1 LKNLNQKTLDIPNKH
16 KALLSSNC
24 HTEKKK
30 KKERKKEKKG
40 KEKSKSTWCDGS
52 PLNPS

>member
-30 KKERKKEKKG
+30 RKKERKKKKEKKKVNLHG
-40 KEKSKSTWCDGS
+40 VMAH
-52 PLNPS
+52 P